1 MSKGDQ
7 NALLWRML
15 DRLLAQKNVPKDER
29 PDKRNEL
36 FLLLKDVFN
45 VHSYSKLTKYEKWL
59 FYQKCEVMLARDFG
73 YISFDLNESELIFED
88 ENIQN

>member
-15 DRLLAQKNVPKDER
+15 DRLLAQKNVPKHER
-29 PDKRNEL
+29 PNKRKEL

-45 VHSYSKLTKYEKWL
+45 VPSYSALTKHEKWL
-59 FYQKCEVMLARDFG
+59 FYQKCEVLLVRDFS
-73 YISFDLNESELIFED
+73 YNVDDEEELIF
-88 ENIQN
+88 

>member
-15 DRLLAQKNVPKDER
+15 DRLLSQKNVPKNER

-45 VHSYSKLTKYEKWL
+45 VPSYSKLTKHEKWL
-59 FYQKCEVMLARDFG
+59 FYQKCEVLLSRDFG
-73 YISFDLNESELIFED
+73 YISTEENEKELKFED